1 MIRASLKGRYDNDV
15 TGAVGTVTVDGGDVL
30 LKASITDAF
39 FVNGPSLNGLTL
51 SFEKP
56 ASFIID
62 YNFPKKDVRFQFMNT
77 VRVMERPLN
86 LTYTHW
92 KGENRTALDGT
103 LVIDSANKFSANY
116 GFDSGNCKLKYSY
129 THDGLTTVE
138 PSYDIGKNAWDFA
151 VSRRVY
157 ENDVVRAS
165 YQSSSKVLGVEWTR
179 TSSLNGSFKV
189 SAAVNL
195 AEESKIP
202 TLSAESTLDFDLW
215 TPTHLGS
222 HAL

>member
-1 MIRASLKGRYDNDV
+1 MIKAALNGHYDSDV
-15 TGAVGTVTVDGGDVL
+15 TGAVGTVTLDGGDVK
-30 LKASITDAF
+30 LKASITDAC

-51 SFEKP
+51 SVEKP
-56 ASFIID
+56 ASFTID
-62 YNFPKKDVRFQFMNT
+62 YNFPNKDVRFEFMNT

-103 LVIDSANKFSANY
+103 FLIDSANKVSACY
-116 GFDSGNCKLKYSY
+116 GFHSDNDCMLKYSY

-138 PSYDIGKNAWDFA
+138 PSYDFGKNAWDFA
-151 VSRRVY
+151 VSRRIY
-157 ENDVVRAS
+157 GNDVVRAS
-165 YQSSSKVLGVEWTR
+165 YRSSTKVLGLDWTR
-179 TSSLNGSFKV
+179 TSSLNGSFKI

-202 TLSAESTLDFDLW
+202 TLSAESTLNFDL
-215 TPTHLGS
+215 
-222 HAL
+222 